1 MKHTFTNA
9 PDSMQGFQQAHE
21 NPKITTAKNFPSLQ
35 MDGSKIY
42 LGQKPWLITGTIK
55 ENILVNK
62 PYEPEMF
69 KNAIMWSGL
78 ADDIVSFQEGINKH
92 VGEGG
97 ETLSGG
103 QRARVALAM
112 CIYQDSDILLLDD
125 PVSAL
130 DANVA
135 AYVMENTFIKE
146 LKGKTRIL
154 VTHSMQ
160 HLKYADH
167 IYALDDGKI
176 MISGNYEDVKGSELM
191 LKFFELNNLDSF
203 AKLDT

>member
-1 MKHTFTNA
+1 
-9 PDSMQGFQQAHE
+9 
-21 NPKITTAKNFPSLQ
+21 

-62 PYEPEMF
+62 PYEPNMF
-69 KNAIMWSGL
+69 KNAIMLSGL

-176 MISGNYEDVKGSELM
+176 MISGNYDDFKGSELM
-191 LKFFELNNLDSF
+191 LKFFELNNLDSL